1 MNFIFLGHQ
10 LLSVT
15 GEAFCKT
22 VKKPDEKGA
31 YFDMRHG
38 YKTANANKRARS
50 EFSMTR
56 SQRRPKGV

>member
-22 VKKPDEKGA
+22 ANKPDEKGPV
-31 YFDMRHG
+31 FDMRHG
-38 YKTANANKRARS
+38 S
-50 EFSMTR
+50 
-56 SQRRPKGV
+56 V